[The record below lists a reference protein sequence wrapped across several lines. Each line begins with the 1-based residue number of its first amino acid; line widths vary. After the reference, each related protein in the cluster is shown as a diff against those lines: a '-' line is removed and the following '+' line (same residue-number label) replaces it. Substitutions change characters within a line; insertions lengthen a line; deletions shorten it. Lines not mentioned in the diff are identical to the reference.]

1 VAHLLVDLLR
11 FARSELVRSLDCVT
25 EEEGARRFG
34 SMNSISWMV
43 GHLADQE
50 QRYWLGRRGE
60 PLVVPDLNDRVGYGK
75 PASTPSLAEMWEA
88 WRGIT
93 AAADPYLD
101 SLIIAD
107 LEEFPVV
114 NGKPIDESV
123 GTLILRVNDHYWY
136 HIGEAQA
143 VRQLLGHTNLPDF
156 VGDIGDQAPYRPES
170 VS

>member
-1 VAHLLVDLLR
+1 MAHLTVDLLR
-11 FARSELVRSLDCVT
+11 FARSELVRSLDGVT
-25 EEEGARRFG
+25 DEEGVRRFG

-50 QRYWLGRRGE
+50 QRYWLWRRGE
-60 PLVVPDLNDRVGYGK
+60 PLVVPGLNDLVGYGK
-75 PASTPSLAEMWEA
+75 PASTPLLSEMWEA

-101 SLIIAD
+101 SLTITD
-107 LEEFPVV
+107 LQEFPLL

-123 GTLILRVNDHYWY
+123 GTMILRVNDHYWF

-143 VRQLLGHTNLPDF
+143 VRQMLGHTDLPDF
-156 VGDIGDQAPYRPES
+156 VGDIGEKAPYRTEAG
-170 VS
+170 